1 MLDIGKKT
9 ENLTLIGREDQFLIF
24 ADTLDKEIR
33 LKADASKTAVIVE
46 SSDEFLSIQYEKGQI
61 LKVEPVR
68 K

>member
-24 ADTLDKEIR
+24 ADMQDKEIR
-33 LKADASKTAVIVE
+33 LKADATKTAVIVE